1 MGDEAD
7 ENFWNAS
14 IALLSQASDSV
25 ETSMKPVEIS
35 DMFTLHTA
43 AAFFASAWSFF
54 SASRRA
60 ASAHSKV
67 STSLT
72 LERRKR
78 RSVKPSTV

>member
-1 MGDEAD
+1 MTGVKM
-7 ENFWNAS
+7 S
-14 IALLSQASDSV
+14 ISSTTDSV

-35 DMFTLHTA
+35 DIFTLHTA

-54 SASRRA
+54 SAATRA

-72 LERRKR
+72 LERRRR